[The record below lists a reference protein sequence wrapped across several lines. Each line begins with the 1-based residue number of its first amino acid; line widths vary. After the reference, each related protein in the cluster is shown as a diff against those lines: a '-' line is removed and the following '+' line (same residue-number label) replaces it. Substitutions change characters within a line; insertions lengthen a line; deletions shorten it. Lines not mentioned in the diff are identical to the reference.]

1 MPKNGVFLSADWDVC
16 RQKRRLNLSGQQNRT
31 LSCHKCHAFAPIPIF
46 SRLLITL
53 SRPFLLPQPI
63 PFG

>member
-1 MPKNGVFLSADWDVC
+1 MPKNDFFLSTDSDVC
-16 RQKRRLNLSGQQNRT
+16 RQKRRLNLSGLQNRT
-31 LSCHKCHAFAPIPIF
+31 LSRHKLPDFAPISILF
-46 SRLLITL
+46 CLLITL

>member
-1 MPKNGVFLSADWDVC
+1 MLKNGIFLSTDCDVC

-31 LSCHKCHAFAPIPIF
+31 LSRHKLPDFAPIPIF